1 MATQSPS
8 ASSTINQEQKSYHII
23 FNPISG
29 QQEPGTKLMAIEQAF
44 EGLNFKIHLTSPEV
58 DACQLAEDALEA
70 GADVLVAAGGDGTVT
85 AVASVLMGTNTPL
98 GIIPSGTANGFA
110 TALGLPENVPQACE
124 IIKAGHRSW
133 VDTARCNGQL
143 MLLVACIGFEA
154 SLLDNMERE
163 EKNLLGKFAI
173 VKQGIEEL
181 KDIEKFDS
189 EVVTPESSWHEPAT
203 AVTIA
208 NTATA
213 DMVLAQGPAEVAP
226 NDSRLSVT
234 LMSPEHQWEA
244 VVSAADLLMSALQKR
259 AVEDDTVRHCQ
270 VSEVTV
276 ETHPPK
282 KIFVDGEPAGHTPL
296 TVKSYPRSLAVFTPA
311 DQDR

>member
-1 MATQSPS
+1 MATQSPA
-8 ASSTINQEQKSYHII
+8 ASTSDQEQKSYHII

-29 QQEPGTKLMAIEQAF
+29 QEEPGTKLIAIEEAF
-44 EGLNFKIHLTSPEV
+44 EGLNFKIHLTKPEV
-58 DACQLAEDALEA
+58 DARQLAKDALES

-85 AVASVLMGTNTPL
+85 AVASVLVGTNTPL

-110 TALGLPENVPQACE
+110 TAVGIPEDVTDACE
-124 IIKAGHRSW
+124 IIKADHRSW
-133 VDTARCNGQL
+133 MDTARCNGQL
-143 MLLVACIGFEA
+143 MLLVACVGFEA
-154 SLLDNMERE
+154 NLLDNMERD

-173 VKQGIEEL
+173 IKQGLEEL
-181 KDIEKFDS
+181 SDIEKFDS
-189 EVVTPESSWHEPAT
+189 EVTTPENSWHESAT
-203 AVTIA
+203 AITIA

-244 VVSAADLLMSALQKR
+244 VVSAADLLMSALQRR
-259 AVEDDTVRHCQ
+259 AVEEDTVRHCQ
-270 VSEVTV
+270 VAEVTV

-296 TVKSYPRSLAVFTPA
+296 TVKAHPRSLLVLTPA
-311 DQDR
+311 EQNR